1 MYYST
6 YWQYLW
12 TDRKKLSNEFHST
25 QGIYMLAGE
34 EIPHILGKKNIHSAF
49 TTAMLMLIT
58 MFMYN

>member
-1 MYYST
+1 
-6 YWQYLW
+6 
-12 TDRKKLSNEFHST
+12 
-25 QGIYMLAGE
+25 MLAGE